1 MIICY
6 FTAWVG
12 SLYIASGCLLSPF
25 VSHISERFSYRFT
38 ALVGSTA
45 GIVGFFLGSLSS
57 KLWMMYLTYGVLS
70 GVGYIMIYNSSF
82 LIVLQYFVKW
92 RSMAVGLVAS
102 APAMSL
108 FVMTR
113 ITQSLLTKFGWHGAI
128 LGFALLHVVC
138 AFCSATFAPL
148 DNMKKKSNN
157 EITVKKI
164 FQLNATAAQNTSLW
178 KNPSF
183 LIMLSSF
190 TLVKFAYWVPAIHI
204 VSNHKSVV
212 FNLVSS
218 YGLVSDCPDL
228 MIGMIARL
236 TD

>member
-1 MIICY
+1 
-6 FTAWVG
+6 
-12 SLYIASGCLLSPF
+12 
-25 VSHISERFSYRFT
+25 
-38 ALVGSTA
+38 
-45 GIVGFFLGSLSS
+45 
-57 KLWMMYLTYGVLS
+57 MYLTYGILS
-70 GVGYIMIYNSSF
+70 GCGYIMIYNSSF

-92 RSMAVGLVAS
+92 RSMAIGIVAS

-164 FQLNATAAQNTSLW
+164 YQLKATAAQNTSLW
-178 KNPSF
+178 RNPSF

-190 TLVKFAYWVPAIHI
+190 TLVAFAYWVPAIHI
-204 VSNHKSVV
+204 VSNYKSVA
-212 FNLVSS
+212 
-218 YGLVSDCPDL
+218 D
-228 MIGMIARL
+228 
-236 TD
+236 